1 MNMIKRS
8 LLVAAGFAFVAASAF
23 AQDVVTAKTEPVVS
37 QAIQLTDAELDNV
50 TAGSALVSH
59 AVFNSGNASVF
70 KLSGDPA
77 SGSARL
83 VCVNCTEVVFP
94 GVEHIHAVQNNSGIV
109 FHCKGAGCAAIPV
122 PPRR

>member
-1 MNMIKRS
+1 MKNMIKRS
-8 LLVAAGFAFVAASAF
+8 LLAAAGFAFVAANAF
-23 AQDVVTAKTEPVVS
+23 AQPVK
-37 QAIQLTDAELDNV
+37 LTDAELDNI

-70 KLSGDPA
+70 KVSGDPA

-83 VCVNCTEVVFP
+83 VCINCTEVGLP
-94 GVEHIHAVQNNSGIV
+94 AGIENIHAVQNPSGIV
-109 FHCKGAGCAAIPV
+109 FHCKGAGCALIPV

>member
-1 MNMIKRS
+1 MMNMIKRS
-8 LLVAAGFAFVAASAF
+8 LLVAAGFAFVAANAF
-23 AQDVVTAKTEPVVS
+23 AQPVK
-37 QAIQLTDAELDNV
+37 LTDAELDNI

-83 VCVNCTEVVFP
+83 VCINCTEVVLP
-94 GVEHIHAVQNNSGIV
+94 GVEHVHAVQNKSGIV